1 MQVIKMNGLRQIVK
15 YKWPNPYTP
24 VLEEQVSSL
33 PIPQLLS
40 RRHLII
46 WIIPPYTTLVT
57 IV

>member
-1 MQVIKMNGLRQIVK
+1 MNGLHQIVK

-40 RRHLII
+40 RHHLII